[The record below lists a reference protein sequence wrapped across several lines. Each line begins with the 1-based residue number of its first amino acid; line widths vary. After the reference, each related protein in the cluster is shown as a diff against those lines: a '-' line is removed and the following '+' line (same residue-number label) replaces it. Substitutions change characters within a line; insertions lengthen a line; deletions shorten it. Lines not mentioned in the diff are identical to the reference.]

1 MERHASRKMIVMP
14 PWTAKGSPEC
24 LGEKASPNPSHE
36 PLAAPTFTRRR
47 AGSKATPLEKGEMY
61 EALGFGA
68 MKKPAAAL
76 GKGKKEDGKP
86 ALEKVQEKMLVGIL
100 KNKKATSSLE
110 K

>member
-1 MERHASRKMIVMP
+1 
-14 PWTAKGSPEC
+14 
-24 LGEKASPNPSHE
+24 
-36 PLAAPTFTRRR
+36 
-47 AGSKATPLEKGEMY
+47 MY